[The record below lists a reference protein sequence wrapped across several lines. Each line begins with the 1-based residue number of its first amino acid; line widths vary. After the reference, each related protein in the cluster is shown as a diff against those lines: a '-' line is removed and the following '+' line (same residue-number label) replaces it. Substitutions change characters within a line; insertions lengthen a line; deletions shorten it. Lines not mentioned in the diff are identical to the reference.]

1 MRFGGAS
8 GGVRAWSRRH
18 LDLLSIGFLALLAL
32 GMRAQVVFRAPVFM
46 APDSLGYFLPAY
58 DLVTGQGFDV
68 GFRRT
73 PVYPLFIAACLK
85 LFGEDLPA
93 IIAAQHVLG
102 AATAVQTYA
111 IGRVTAGRLVGF
123 LAGALVALDGALL
136 IGELYLMTEGVF
148 IPLLALALLA
158 LILAVRRSRGEQ
170 GRSERATRPRMGLL
184 VGAGLLMG
192 LTALCRPVAQPLL
205 VLAPLAL
212 LLGGW
217 GWRPTLLGSVA
228 YGVGFVALLAPWAI
242 YNAASHG
249 DASTTGVMG
258 QAMLARTAYYDRGFV
273 FYDERQPGRGQ
284 DAPRAAARR
293 IVESAKRDRLQGGAI
308 ARRLQSELNL
318 SDPELARLNRELALD
333 VILRQPAYYLQG
345 TAAMTW
351 QLYQAEYDRVGYD
364 WKTQGRRVSRDEWP
378 DRAAHLLANPT
389 DAQNQERGRVEAAT
403 NVWQPAF
410 WAPWLSLAS
419 FAGLVLALVAGGTAR
434 LLLVPGLATFILLV
448 ISAAINGP
456 LPRYHSP
463 ADPYVALTAA
473 SAIILAYRLVARR
486 WTAVRGSEPRAGEES
501 AEAATPAGQ
510 PSGASSHL
518 GRSLG

>member
-1 MRFGGAS
+1 MRSS
-8 GGVRAWSRRH
+8 GMSAGVVMWPRQHA
-18 LDLLSIGFLALLAL
+18 DLLGIGFLTLLAL
-32 GMRAQVVFRAPVFM
+32 GMRAQIVFRAPVFM

-85 LFGEDLPA
+85 LFGEDLSA
-93 IIAAQHVLG
+93 IVATQHLLG
-102 AATAVQTYA
+102 AATAALTYL
-111 IGRVTAGRLVGF
+111 IGRVTVGRLVG
-123 LAGALVALDGALL
+123 LVAGALVALDGALL
-136 IGELYLMTEGVF
+136 VGEHYLMTEGVF
-148 IPLLALALLA
+148 IPLLALTLLT
-158 LILAVRRSRGEQ
+158 LILAVSRSRAEQ
-170 GRSERATRPRMGLL
+170 GTAGNTGRPRASLL

-192 LTALCRPVAQPLL
+192 LTALCRPVAQPLI

-217 GWRPTLLGSVA
+217 GWRSTIVGSVA
-228 YGVGFVALLAPWAI
+228 FGAGFVALLAPWAV

-249 DASTTGVMG
+249 DASTTGVIG

-273 FYDERQPGRGQ
+273 FYDERQPERGQ

-293 IVESAKRDRLQGGAI
+293 IVENAKRDRLQGGAI
-308 ARRLQSELNL
+308 ARRLQSELDL

-351 QLYQAEYDRVGYD
+351 QLFQAEYDRVGYD

-389 DAQNQERGRVEAAT
+389 DAQNEERGRVEAAT
-403 NVWQPAF
+403 NIWQPAF
-410 WAPWLSLAS
+410 WAPWLPLAS
-419 FAGLVLALVAGGTAR
+419 FLGLTLAFVVGGPAR
-434 LLLVPGLATFILLV
+434 LLLLPGLATFILLLT
-448 ISAAINGP
+448 SAAINGP
-456 LPRYHSP
+456 LPRDHYP
-463 ADPYVALTAA
+463 TDPYMALAA
-473 SAIILAYRLVARR
+473 VSAVVLAYRLIARR
-486 WTAVRGSEPRAGEES
+486 RQAASETQPRAAPES
-501 AEAATPAGQ
+501 ADAATSGSQ
-510 PSGASSHL
+510 PSSATSHL
-518 GRSLG
+518 GQSLG